1 MWDSCAE
8 VPIEKIFQRIIFA
21 VMRATTTTTTTT
33 STNNSNN
40 LIVIRIITIM
50 AFFTLENTWAHEKNA
65 LYETQVF

>member
-50 AFFTLENTWAHEKNA
+50 AFTLESTFAHEKNA
-65 LYETQVF
+65 SYENQVF